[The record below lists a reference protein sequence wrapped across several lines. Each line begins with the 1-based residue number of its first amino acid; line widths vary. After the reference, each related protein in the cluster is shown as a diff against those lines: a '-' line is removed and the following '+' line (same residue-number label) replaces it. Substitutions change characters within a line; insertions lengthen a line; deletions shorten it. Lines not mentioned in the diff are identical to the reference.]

1 MEDTPR
7 VALSCPFLL
16 SSFATEKSGNGILEL
31 HFVETGRNTSYFK
44 KIHSREPTVLAPP
57 MRSWHESWTGPETSE
72 PSLTEKITHKVQ
84 NVQSKRPKT
93 ARSASVSKIRL
104 APYIN
109 WIHGV
114 LHIIT
119 HFIIYNHSSPMGITI
134 INRFDGKWVKF
145 MVSSPP
151 LAIPQ
156 APRKNGPR
164 HTTSAIGTSGPSP
177 PANTPGVMELMSWS
191 PAWGGAPPIW
201 GWVKTLVPLVNIK
214 IAGKWMFIPLK
225 MVLIGI
231 DP

>member
-93 ARSASVSKIRL
+93 AKSASVSKIRL
-104 APYIN
+104 APIL
-109 WIHGV
+109 IEFMV
-114 LHIIT
+114 HIIT

-134 INRFDGKWVKF
+134 INRFDGKWKF

-151 LAIPQ
+151 T
-156 APRKNGPR
+156 GY
-164 HTTSAIGTSGPSP
+164 
-177 PANTPGVMELMSWS
+177 
-191 PAWGGAPPIW
+191 
-201 GWVKTLVPLVNIK
+201 PLVN
-214 IAGKWMFIPLK
+214 
-225 MVLIGI
+225 
-231 DP
+231 